1 MFKVARLIA
10 GLVAFKIARLIAG
23 LVAFKV
29 ANLIIG
35 LVTFKF
41 ANLIAALVRKQ
52 LGIFSQIKSHQ
63 KRFNEYCSSN
73 LMSFLE
79 SDSIVGRR

>member
-1 MFKVARLIA
+1 MFKGARLIA
-10 GLVAFKIARLIAG
+10 GF
-23 LVAFKV
+23 VAFKV

-41 ANLIAALVRKQ
+41 ANFNASLVRKQ
-52 LGIFSQIKSHQ
+52 LGNFSQIWSHQ

-73 LMSFLE
+73 LESFLE